1 LYKFLTSK
9 GLRSILDQRRSAFGS
24 RTGHLEFFLS
34 AVPERYKHHRY
45 RHHRY
50 RHHRIKAHKLRPTRR
65 KTNFALLTLESI
77 ESIEMN
83 TKSTISELPALELPA
98 ELIEMQEAI
107 DGLSTEAKLLLQ
119 PLFQR
124 VLESTNRRRKIL
136 QMVQES
142 IGQLRLDMKYL
153 VFDLEATR
161 RERDEL
167 QRQASD
173 FSEEEFGPDAS

>member
-9 GLRSILDQRRSAFGS
+9 GLRSILDRRRSAFGS
-24 RTGHLEFFLS
+24 RTGQLEFFLS
-34 AVPERYKHHRY
+34 AAPARYKHHLY
-45 RHHRY
+45 RHHRF
-50 RHHRIKAHKLRPTRR
+50 KAHKLRPTRR

>member
-1 LYKFLTSK
+1 
-9 GLRSILDQRRSAFGS
+9 
-24 RTGHLEFFLS
+24 
-34 AVPERYKHHRY
+34 
-45 RHHRY
+45 
-50 RHHRIKAHKLRPTRR
+50 
-65 KTNFALLTLESI
+65 
-77 ESIEMN
+77 MN
-83 TKSTISELPALELPA
+83 TNATSPETATLELPA
-98 ELIEMQEAI
+98 ELSELQLAI
-107 DGLSTEAKLLLQ
+107 DGLSTDAKLVLQ

-167 QRQASD
+167 QRQVSD
-173 FSEEEFGPDAS
+173 SFDDEFGPEGS

>member
-1 LYKFLTSK
+1 M
-9 GLRSILDQRRSAFGS
+9 
-24 RTGHLEFFLS
+24 
-34 AVPERYKHHRY
+34 
-45 RHHRY
+45 
-50 RHHRIKAHKLRPTRR
+50 LRPTSHQ
-65 KTNFALLTLESI
+65 TNFALLPLDSI

-83 TKSTISELPALELPA
+83 MKSTISELPTLELPA
-98 ELIEMQEAI
+98 ELTEMQEAI
-107 DGLSTEAKLLLQ
+107 DGLSTETKLLLQ

-173 FSEEEFGPDAS
+173 FSDEEFGPDAS

>member
-1 LYKFLTSK
+1 LK
-9 GLRSILDQRRSAFGS
+9 
-24 RTGHLEFFLS
+24 
-34 AVPERYKHHRY
+34 
-45 RHHRY
+45 
-50 RHHRIKAHKLRPTRR
+50 
-65 KTNFALLTLESI
+65 SI

-83 TKSTISELPALELPA
+83 TKSTISELPTLELPA

-173 FSEEEFGPDAS
+173 FSDEEFGTDAS

>member
-1 LYKFLTSK
+1 M
-9 GLRSILDQRRSAFGS
+9 
-24 RTGHLEFFLS
+24 
-34 AVPERYKHHRY
+34 
-45 RHHRY
+45 
-50 RHHRIKAHKLRPTRR
+50 LRPTSHQ
-65 KTNFALLTLESI
+65 TNFALLPLDCI
-77 ESIEMN
+77 ESIELN
-83 TKSTISELPALELPA
+83 TKSTISELPTLELPA

-107 DGLSTEAKLLLQ
+107 DGLSTETKLLLQ

-173 FSEEEFGPDAS
+173 FSDEEFGPDAS

>member
-1 LYKFLTSK
+1 M
-9 GLRSILDQRRSAFGS
+9 
-24 RTGHLEFFLS
+24 
-34 AVPERYKHHRY
+34 
-45 RHHRY
+45 
-50 RHHRIKAHKLRPTRR
+50 LRPTSHQ
-65 KTNFALLTLESI
+65 TNFALLPLDSI

-83 TKSTISELPALELPA
+83 TKSTISELPTLELPA

-107 DGLSTEAKLLLQ
+107 DGLSTETKLLLQ

-173 FSEEEFGPDAS
+173 FSDEEFGPDAS